1 MGVGTMLVVLFV
13 SSVAAF
19 LCRRDKAQTLLQW
32 LGIVICAG
40 TRNLRVTFKRNPTQ
54 FDTRLHIATFDI
66 FLKYLCPPI
75 LLGLFVNQAVTDATK
90 WDRGY
95 MNYPLWV
102 QLVAGVGVLGT
113 MFAALIVFTIWP
125 ALWDKLGGEE
135 GDESK
140 NLEQVMR
147 EMVRSCFVPRG
158 TAPSMFTVPLLTT
171 NDSSAAILGYDD
183 LKRCFMQSALRMV
196 LVANPATD
204 AQVQP
209 EPIVNL
215 VQNAVAAQPKDEEHA
230 AGIEAHLP
238 ARNDEARPQP
248 VELAALPQD
257 GGHWGNG
264 GRA

>member
-1 MGVGTMLVVLFV
+1 MAARIAWFACACRSARIYTGGFSAACAVGCIVAGSLHATSRPGASIAIGIGTMLVIFFV

-32 LGIVICAG
+32 LGVVICAG

-75 LLGLFVNQAVTDATK
+75 LLGLIVNQAVTDATK

-140 NLEQVMR
+140 NLEEVMR
-147 EMVRSCFVPRG
+147 EMVRSCSVPKG
-158 TAPSMFTVPLLTT
+158 TALICS
-171 NDSSAAILGYDD
+171 
-183 LKRCFMQSALRMV
+183 
-196 LVANPATD
+196 
-204 AQVQP
+204 
-209 EPIVNL
+209 
-215 VQNAVAAQPKDEEHA
+215 
-230 AGIEAHLP
+230 
-238 ARNDEARPQP
+238 
-248 VELAALPQD
+248 
-257 GGHWGNG
+257 
-264 GRA
+264 